1 MWWWGSWCVVMRRK
15 EPQME
20 ALSPLSL
27 CSVIQ
32 SLCIIQSL
40 HDLTLNT
47 ACILYCCMLQMEA
60 LSLPCFALYNP
71 TMQCYV
77 WPIHVFLYYIFVIR
91 CTRIAHNVC
100 SNAMTSG
107 TVWLV
112 GWWVGTLHYTLP
124 LHQMCPTR
132 NGGRIGGK
140 RLTWNQTLTLSFYLY
155 PNLLVWR
162 ISGTTTKRK
171 RLRSTKLFTCSGFG
185 QHTHFGLQL
194 ELVKI
199 FEQSLMIVSSL
210 HKHVAVWDTADIDDI

>member
-1 MWWWGSWCVVMRRK
+1 
-15 EPQME
+15 ME
-20 ALSPLSL
+20 ALSFP
-27 CSVIQ
+27 CS
-32 SLCIIQSL
+32 
-40 HDLTLNT
+40 
-47 ACILYCCMLQMEA
+47 
-60 LSLPCFALYNP
+60 ALYNP
-71 TMQCYV
+71 TMQSYV

-140 RLTWNQTLTLSFYLY
+140 RLTWNQTLTLSFYL
-155 PNLLVWR
+155 LVWR

-171 RLRSTKLFTCSGFG
+171 RLRSTQKLDFKFKTCSDLGGVG
-185 QHTHFGLQL
+185 QHTQFGLQL